1 MTTFGGLKQHAFK
14 ETFFFF
20 FCIYLWLCWVFVAA
34 WAFSSCSEQGLLSK
48 SQCLG
53 SSLWW
58 PLMLLS
64 RGSGIVGS
72 VVSTGSLVMV
82 HWLTCSEAT
91 KGSFQTRGQTCVSC
105 IGRWILYPWAPREA
119 PTLICFFLQFVSSEV
134 CFPGLKSRCRRG
146 CTPSGGCRGESIS
159 LPFLAS
165 RPAFFEFLGSA
176 LFLQLQSPWRLG
188 ILLYCPTASVSV
200 WLSNLPLMRIPDY
213 T

>member
-1 MTTFGGLKQHAFK
+1 MAILCLIADVCIHFLWLLSLMTTFGGLKQHAFK

-72 VVSTGSLVMV
+72 VVSTGSLVVV

-119 PTLICFFLQFVSSEV
+119 PTLICFFF
-134 CFPGLKSRCRRG
+134 C
-146 CTPSGGCRGESIS
+146 S
-159 LPFLAS
+159 L
-165 RPAFFEFLGSA
+165 SA
-176 LFLQLQSPWRLG
+176 QK
-188 ILLYCPTASVSV
+188 SVSLGWNQGV
-200 WLSNLPLMRIPDY
+200 GGAALPLEAAGENQFPCLF
-213 T
+213 

>member
-58 PLMLLS
+58 PLLLLS

-72 VVSTGSLVMV
+72 VVSTGSLVVV

-105 IGRWILYPWAPREA
+105 IGRLILYPWAPREA
-119 PTLICFFLQFVSSEV
+119 PTLICFFFAVCQLRSLFPWAEIKVSAGLHSLWRLQ
-134 CFPGLKSRCRRG
+134 GR
-146 CTPSGGCRGESIS
+146 IN
-159 LPFLAS
+159 FLA
-165 RPAFFEFLGSA
+165 FFSF
-176 LFLQLQSPWRLG
+176 
-188 ILLYCPTASVSV
+188 
-200 WLSNLPLMRIPDY
+200 
-213 T
+213 